1 MVDPRRSLQLVGQLL
16 AYATFAL
23 VLGYFSASPAYQHMD
38 PEQALIKMSF
48 SHAGE
53 RQEECRRMTAEE
65 IAKLPP
71 NMRQTMDCSR
81 RRVPVVAEVVL
92 DGIVLYQ
99 GTQEPAGLWRDGPST
114 FYERLAITAGPHT
127 LTARLRDSKRVDGFD
142 YEKTLDI
149 NVLPQQ
155 NFAIVFKAE
164 TGGFI
169 FE

>member
-1 MVDPRRSLQLVGQLL
+1 MTSPWRPLQLIGQLL
-16 AYATFAL
+16 AYVTFAL
-23 VLGYFSASPAYQHMD
+23 ALGYFSASPAYQHMD

-53 RQEECRRMTAEE
+53 REEECRRMSAEE

-81 RRVPVVAEVVL
+81 RRVPVVVEVVL
-92 DGIVLYQ
+92 DGIVLYHGVRQ
-99 GTQEPAGLWRDGPST
+99 PAGLWRDGPST
-114 FYERLAITAGPHT
+114 FYERFAITAGPHT

-142 YEKTLDI
+142 YEKTSDMS
-149 NVLPQQ
+149 VLPQQ